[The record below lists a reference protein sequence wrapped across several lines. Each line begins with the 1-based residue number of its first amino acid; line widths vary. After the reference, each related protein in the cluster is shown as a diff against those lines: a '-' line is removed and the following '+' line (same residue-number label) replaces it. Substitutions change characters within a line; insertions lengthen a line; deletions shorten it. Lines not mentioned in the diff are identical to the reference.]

1 MFGRRAQ
8 LPLDLVF
15 KTDVSPA
22 MTTPE
27 YAVELKRSLEAAYEK
42 VRQTTGTKQKVQRRL
57 YNRRVHGDMHQVGDH
72 VWLHTTVLSRANT
85 KKLHHPWTGPYRV
98 IKRLPDSTFWIQ
110 LLRAPHKRLVV
121 HFNWLKPCGDA
132 LEVSLPAE
140 DTSVSGEPVP
150 EPPVTGTRLDV
161 VEPEDIPAPSELHQP
176 SPPVPF
182 LPQGQH
188 QHH

>member
-1 MFGRRAQ
+1 
-8 LPLDLVF
+8 
-15 KTDVSPA
+15 

-42 VRQTTGTKQKVQRRL
+42 VRQTTVPNRKCRGNSTTDECMGICTRL
-57 YNRRVHGDMHQVGDH
+57 ETTFGYILRYCPERTPRSCIIHG
-72 VWLHTTVLSRANT
+72 LA
-85 KKLHHPWTGPYRV
+85 YRV
-98 IKRLPDSTFWIQ
+98 IKRLPDSTYRIQ

-132 LEVSLPAE
+132 IEGSPPAE
-140 DTSVSGEPVP
+140 YTSVSGEPVP

-161 VEPEDIPAPSELHQP
+161 VEPEDIPAPSEPHQP
-176 SPPVPF
+176 SPPVPL

-188 QHH
+188 QHQHHRRCPCRNCQPPKRFGDLVLI